1 MGKAFPFP
9 SPRIISRRL
18 TGRRVFP
25 ALFVEFCRRHVDI
38 IFLAFSVVP
47 HRNDEIFPEWAE
59 NAVETKD
66 FRTDYV
72 NKFCEQIVPFRVV
85 LA

>member
-1 MGKAFPFP
+1 M
-9 SPRIISRRL
+9 
-18 TGRRVFP
+18 
-25 ALFVEFCRRHVDI
+25 D
-38 IFLAFSVVP
+38 
-47 HRNDEIFPEWAE
+47 FPEWAE

-72 NKFCEQIVPFRVV
+72 NKFCEQIVLFRVV